1 MKRLQTSTAAK
12 CVAVLLMLAA
22 VFVGTLCAV
31 KALLALPCLEAE
43 SWTEISQ
50 FRQMLRAREDN
61 VTFYLADQQRLAQ
74 PDLTYLDRQ
83 QLENSAAEYWKQ
95 TDPSA
100 TMFRFQVKTA
110 DGLKVLCSNLGE
122 GEVLSE
128 IVETVYYDAFQLGG
142 YGIIDDAGWSQ
153 EAAGILSGSASDP
166 ALTESKT
173 APEADG
179 SVFCIIECGVVPAVP
194 DQVSDEFASLYR
206 SYQHGQDY
214 FSGYVWTS
222 AALLVL
228 ALFCL
233 LYLLWGAGHKA
244 GTEDVT
250 LSWQDRIFFDAYL
263 FVMLCVG
270 TALFAGGLYLGEN
283 LYYYGFYHEFSDSYA
298 EEAKLLSLAIAA
310 LAALFMGVAALT
322 LRTLVV
328 RCKARMLAH
337 TTLLCRVVGWMVRTI
352 RDFVLGLPLT
362 WRVAAAYAIFF
373 LANVMLLTQGMYN
386 GFWILLWFILHI
398 GVLLALCWWSL
409 CFHRLRKG
417 SQAIAAGNLSYQLD
431 TARMPH
437 DLKAHAED
445 LNNISAGLSSAVD
458 EQMKSERFKAEL
470 ITNVSHDLKTPLT
483 SIINYVDLLK
493 TTEQHD
499 PRAQDYIEVLDRKAQ
514 RLKKLTEDLV
524 EASKASTG
532 VLTVNREKIGMAQ
545 LMDQALGEWTEKLE
559 ARKLTVVTS
568 LPEGE
573 TWVYADGRHLWRVID
588 NLLSNC
594 AKYAMEG
601 TRIYLDLTRGKG
613 RITLSV
619 KNISREPLNVPP
631 ERLMERFVRG
641 EESRTTEGSGLG
653 LSIARSLTELQGGT
667 FDLAV
672 DGDLFKATVSLPQA
686 N

>member
-1 MKRLQTSTAAK
+1 MKRLQTSAAAK
-12 CVAVLLMLAA
+12 WAAVLLMLTA

-31 KALLALPCLEAE
+31 KALMALPCLEAE
-43 SWTEISQ
+43 SWTELRQ

-95 TDPSA
+95 TDASA

-110 DGLKVLCSNLGE
+110 DGLKVLCSNLDE

-128 IVETVYYDAFQLGG
+128 VVETVYYDAFQLGG
-142 YGIIDDAGWSQ
+142 YGIIDDASWSQ
-153 EAAGILSGSASDP
+153 EAAGILSGSASDS
-166 ALTESKT
+166 ALTESK
-173 APEADG
+173 AAAAADG
-179 SVFCIIECGVVPAVP
+179 SVFCVIECGVVPAVP
-194 DQVSDEFASLYR
+194 DQVSDEFARLYR

-228 ALFCL
+228 ALLCL

-244 GTEDVT
+244 GTEGIL
-250 LSWQDRIFFDAYL
+250 LSWQEKVFFDVYL
-263 FVMLCVG
+263 AVMVTAG
-270 TALFAGGLYLGEN
+270 TALFAGALYLGDY
-283 LYYYGFYHEFSDSYA
+283 LISGYYHYGLDTWQVEIQWVTPS
-298 EEAKLLSLAIAA
+298 IAA

-328 RCKARMLAH
+328 RCKAGMLAH

-362 WRVAAAYAIFF
+362 WRVVAAYAIFF
-373 LANVMLLTQGMYN
+373 LANVMLLTQGVYN

-613 RITLSV
+613 QITLSV

-667 FDLAV
+667 FHLTV